1 MTWLKGFSQVI
12 DNDFRLRLFF
22 NEDPPTVDLK
32 EYLPLLPKRK
42 LLILTARNTHTHW
55 VCFSLQIS
63 WTSAKLQSAGCS
75 FKGIASAQWTFP

>member
-42 LLILTARNTHTHW
+42 LLILTARNTHTHIGFVL
-55 VCFSLQIS
+55 VCRYPGLLQNCNLL
-63 WTSAKLQSAGCS
+63 AAALKE
-75 FKGIASAQWTFP
+75 